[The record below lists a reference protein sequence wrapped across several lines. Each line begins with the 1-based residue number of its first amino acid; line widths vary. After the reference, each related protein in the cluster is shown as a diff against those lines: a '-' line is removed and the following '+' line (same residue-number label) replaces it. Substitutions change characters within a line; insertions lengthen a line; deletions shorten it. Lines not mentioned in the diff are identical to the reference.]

1 MNTNKKGSGEE
12 SLILTPREND
22 IALITPKPAILSSF
36 DMSWDNIHFE
46 YHCQPPFQ
54 TPSHCFAQH
63 VISIQSAPHPIKFE
77 RSLEGSSWSGTFQQ
91 GSSFIVPENVEHTAH
106 TFTETEFM
114 VLSLQSSQVN
124 PIAHES
130 VDPDRVEVLPFF
142 QENFDPL
149 IYGIGLGFKREI
161 ESNGLYGRLYVDL
174 LTTTLSVHLL
184 HKYSARKTV
193 LKEYVNG
200 LSKYKLRRL
209 IDYIENHMADN
220 LSLAELAGMAGMSQY
235 YFSRLFKQSMGLTP
249 HQYIIQCRVERAKTL
264 LLRGDRSI
272 ADIAHT
278 VGFSDQSHLTYHFK
292 RLLGVTP
299 KTVLVENGKNFLKEQ
314 ESSIR

>member
-1 MNTNKKGSGEE
+1 MNTDKKGSGEE

-22 IALITPKPAILSSF
+22 IALITPKPAVLSSF

-46 YHCQPPFQ
+46 YHRQPPFH
-54 TPSHCFAQH
+54 TPPHCFAQH
-63 VISIQSAPHPIKFE
+63 VISIQAAPHPIKFE
-77 RSLEGSSWSGTFQQ
+77 RSLEGASWLGTFQQ

-106 TFTETEFM
+106 TFTETEFI

-130 VDPDRVEVLPFF
+130 VDPDRVEVVPFLR
-142 QENFDPL
+142 ENLDPL
-149 IYGIGLGFKREI
+149 VYGIGLGFKREI

-184 HKYSARKTV
+184 HKYSARRTV
-193 LKEYVNG
+193 FKEYVNG

>member
-1 MNTNKKGSGEE
+1 MNNDKRSVGEE
-12 SLILTPREND
+12 FLILTPREND
-22 IALITPKPAILSSF
+22 ISLITPKPPTLSSF
-36 DMSWDNIHFE
+36 DMGWDNIHFE

-54 TPSHCFAQH
+54 TPPHCFDQH
-63 VISIQSAPHPIKFE
+63 VITIQSAPRPIQLE
-77 RSLEGSSWSGTFQQ
+77 RSLDGASWKGTFNE
-91 GSSFIVPENVEHTAH
+91 GSSFIIPEHVEHTAR
-106 TFTETEFM
+106 TVTETEFIA
-114 VLSLQSSQVN
+114 LSLESSQVN

-130 VDPDRVEVLPFF
+130 VDPDRVEIIPRL

-161 ESNGLYGRLYVDL
+161 ESNGLYGRLYTDL

-184 HKYSARKTV
+184 HHYSARRTV
-193 LKEYVNG
+193 FKEYING
-200 LSKYKLRRL
+200 LPKYKLRQV
-209 IDYIENHMADN
+209 IDYIDSHMADN
-220 LSLAELAGMAGMSQY
+220 LSLAELANIVGISQY

-249 HQYIIQCRVERAKTL
+249 HQYIIQCRVGRSKQL

-292 RLLGVTP
+292 RFLGVTP
-299 KTVLVENGKNFLKEQ
+299 KSVLMENGKNLLKKQ
-314 ESSIR
+314 ESSIK